1 MLPIIHLISLK
12 QAQEVSAQNKPL
24 MAKNGRNHLESEVS
38 KGVLIRKIVIFSR
51 MVLSPP
57 NLTKNGRVKMVY
69 NIYTSQIEKME
80 IKGFSMVGKLYL
92 VRLHL

>member
-1 MLPIIHLISLK
+1 
-12 QAQEVSAQNKPL
+12 
-24 MAKNGRNHLESEVS
+24 MAKNGKNHLESEVS

-57 NLTKNGRVKMVY
+57 NLTKNGRVKMTY

-80 IKGFSMVGKLYL
+80 IKGFSMVSKLYR
-92 VRLHL
+92 VMLHP